1 MYDRFLLRK
10 EVLPVSDEG
19 LMHLL
24 GMLNPGVSGCRTES
38 SNSDDECEIPFAE
51 GLDNVIQALAAA
63 AESVTIRDDIC
74 ALLRDL
80 RTFMKEELDVDV
92 SDRRL
97 TKAARLLKISA
108 ASNGRTSVDRIDCM
122 LLQHIVWRFP
132 EQRHAVREWLLDTIT
147 PFTSDEGSSSDAMQF
162 QLILDGLRREAME
175 LVRKTGGDISGKGGA
190 RAVDVELIKALRNE
204 VANISCTLREMS
216 DLLARHKELL
226 KRATEYLWLP
236 QDELLSLQQLLLPKT
251 ELVAKEVDKVLN
263 DSLAIELALSS
274 GSGSPSDNVRLS
286 VLELLQTNEEP
297 EIYFTEAELKIGA
310 KEAKVKYDKATFRKW
325 KRARKKAEKK

>member
-1 MYDRFLLRK
+1 MQ
-10 EVLPVSDEG
+10 
-19 LMHLL
+19 LL

-38 SNSDDECEIPFAE
+38 SNSEHECEIQFAD
-51 GLDNVIQALAAA
+51 GLDHVIQALAAA
-63 AESVTIRDDIC
+63 AESVTIRDDTC
-74 ALLRDL
+74 ALFRDL

-122 LLQHIVWRFP
+122 LLQHIIWRFP
-132 EQRHAVREWLLDTIT
+132 EQRHAVREWLLDNIT
-147 PFTSDEGSSSDAMQF
+147 PFTSNDGSSSEAIQF

-190 RAVDVELIKALRNE
+190 RAVDVELIKALLNE
-204 VANISCTLREMS
+204 VSNISSTLREMS

-226 KRATEYLWLP
+226 KRATEHLWLA
-236 QDELLSLQQLLLPKT
+236 QDESLSLQQLLLPKT
-251 ELVAKEVDKVLN
+251 ELVAKEVNKVLN

-286 VLELLQTNEEP
+286 VLELLQTNDEP

-325 KRARKKAEKK
+325 KRARKKTEKN